1 MTSPL
6 DASKGQNLTLR
17 LNFVT
22 NQDGKA
28 MSWLTE
34 SQTAT
39 KIMKYMF
46 SQCEPIYCRSV
57 APLQDTPS
65 IKSTY

>member
-1 MTSPL
+1 MILL
-6 DASKGQNLTLR
+6 DVSKGQNLTLR

-39 KIMKYMF
+39 KVLKYMF
-46 SQCEPIYCRSV
+46 S
-57 APLQDTPS
+57 
-65 IKSTY
+65 